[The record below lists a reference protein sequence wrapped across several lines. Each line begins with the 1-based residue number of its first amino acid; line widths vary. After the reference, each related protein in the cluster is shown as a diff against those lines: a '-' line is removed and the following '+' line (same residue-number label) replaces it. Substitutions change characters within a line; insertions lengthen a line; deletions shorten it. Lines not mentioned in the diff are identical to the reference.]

1 MPDHSDPPDRPSTL
15 PEPDLNPVGNPVLA
29 RNIGRWAE
37 VYFTNPPEKRERAV
51 QDLVRELERESPNSG
66 DAVRL
71 QKSLG
76 RNGPEKENTTASTS
90 SSLPGQGLTC
100 PLCGYVNRPQHKFCG
115 RCGVRIATPTADA
128 QAEEEL
134 QADFLASSRRPD
146 FPESPI
152 FGLES
157 TTSRWQSYRVY
168 AGVALA
174 FVVLL
179 LGYKAWRG
187 AQATSESSHVTPQ
200 APPAVAD
207 TPAPKP
213 PSQALAP
220 SAANPR
226 EDSPTVTPPPP
237 PNPRAEESTKSNPAS
252 EPPKSNSASTS
263 ARVPVSAPEENS
275 ARTPAFTGTGFEEL
289 AMARDF
295 LNGRN
300 GKEPNRSLA
309 AIYLWKAVA
318 KQNIEATVMLSD
330 LYLRGDGVP
339 KNCEQARLL
348 LDAAALK
355 GRKDAAVQLRN
366 LQAFGCQ

>member
-1 MPDHSDPPDRPSTL
+1 LRGELQLPDQSDNPDRPSTL
-15 PEPDLNPVGNPVLA
+15 PEPDLNPLLNPVLA

-51 QDLVRELERESPNSG
+51 QELVRELERKNSIPG
-66 DAVRL
+66 DGVAL
-71 QKSLG
+71 QKSPGL
-76 RNGPEKENTTASTS
+76 NGGEKENTMASKS
-90 SSLPGQGLTC
+90 GGVPGQGLTC
-100 PLCGYVNRPQHKFCG
+100 SLCGYVNRPQHKFCG
-115 RCGVRIATPTADA
+115 RCGVRMATATADA
-128 QAEEEL
+128 RAEDEP
-134 QADFLASSRRPD
+134 QADFPGSRQRPD

-157 TTSRWQSYRVY
+157 TTSPWQLYRVY

-174 FVVLL
+174 LIVLL
-179 LGYKAWRG
+179 LSYKAWRG
-187 AQATSESSHVTPQ
+187 AQATSGTSHVAPQ
-200 APPAVAD
+200 APPVMAD

-213 PSQALAP
+213 PSQVP
-220 SAANPR
+220 TAANTPVA
-226 EDSPTVTPPPP
+226 SPPPAEP
-237 PNPRAEESTKSNPAS
+237 APRAEEPT
-252 EPPKSNSASTS
+252 KSNSASAS
-263 ARVPVSAPEENS
+263 PAVPVSAPEQS
-275 ARTPAFTGTGFEEL
+275 SPRTPAFTGTGFEEL

-295 LNGRN
+295 LNGTN